1 MEDRE
6 LISRLESLEKHV
18 LDLVHEKI
26 EREKQ
31 DLQGRMEELER
42 QLGGRS

>member
-18 LDLVHEKI
+18 LDLVHDKI
-26 EREKQ
+26 EREKK
-31 DLQGRMEELER
+31 DLPGRMEELEKA
-42 QLGGRS
+42 LGGRS

>member
-18 LDLVHEKI
+18 LDLVHDKI

-31 DLQGRMEELER
+31 DLQARMEELER

>member
-1 MEDRE
+1 MGEEE

-26 EREKQ
+26 LREKQ
-31 DLQGRMEELER
+31 NLPARIEELER
-42 QLGGRS
+42 ALGGRS